1 MKQALFVDCCIR
13 GETSRTA
20 RLARAFFHALKGYHV
35 SHVDVEALDI
45 APLGREMLQ
54 KRDTMTEIGDYEAP
68 MFDLAKQFA
77 AADMVVVAAP
87 FWDMGIPAKLK
98 TYFEH
103 VSVSGIA
110 FNGETCEG
118 VCRAERMVYFT
129 TRGLEIPDGSEQE
142 QATPYLKAL
151 CRFFGV
157 GEFYAVSC
165 FGLDMIS
172 EQECERR
179 LSLAETEAEAL
190 AVSLE
195 D

>member
-13 GETSRTA
+13 GDISRTA
-20 RLARAFFHALKGYHV
+20 RLSRAFFHALEGYRV
-35 SHVDVEALDI
+35 ARVDVEALGI
-45 APLGREMLQ
+45 VPLGRETLEA
-54 KRDTMTEIGDYEAP
+54 RNTMTDAGDYEAP

-110 FNGETCEG
+110 FDGETCMG
-118 VCRAERMVYFT
+118 KCRAERMVYLT
-129 TRGLEIPDGSEQE
+129 TRGLDIPDGDEQE

-151 CRFFGV
+151 CRFFGIM
-157 GEFYAVSC
+157 EFQSVSC
-165 FGLDMIS
+165 YGLDVIS
-172 EQECERR
+172 PEEGEAR
-179 LSLAETEAEAL
+179 LARAEAAAGEL
-190 AVSLE
+190 AKSLE
-195 D
+195 V